1 MAALGFALETD
12 TTAQQNGYD
21 RYNTTL
27 GQTLGAVAGENWN
40 FNPMSSIGTYRSIL
54 SAQRESAINNIDRVD
69 RKQLNKEY
77 SDLIQKYTMNWEVDR
92 LAKIDIILLKLA
104 MTELDHMS
112 TIPVKVSMNEY
123 IDLSKHFST
132 PKSKNFINGVLD
144 RVVADWKAEGRLSK
158 TGRGLME

>member
-27 GQTLGAVAGENWN
+27 GQALGAVAGENWN

-77 SDLIQKYTMNWEVDR
+77 SDLGLYFEEDEYKSVVDIMVDEKKEER
-92 LAKIDIILLKLA
+92 ARQSIISRGP
-104 MTELDHMS
+104 EGS
-112 TIPVKVSMNEY
+112 WNP
-123 IDLSKHFST
+123 LSKGFYVGAAKFGTGLSDLPLT
-132 PKSKNFINGVLD
+132 
-144 RVVADWKAEGRLSK
+144 ADFMFDE
-158 TGRGLME
+158 MEEKIQQKRR

>member
-54 SAQRESAINNIDRVD
+54 SAQR
-69 RKQLNKEY
+69 
-77 SDLIQKYTMNWEVDR
+77 
-92 LAKIDIILLKLA
+92 
-104 MTELDHMS
+104 
-112 TIPVKVSMNEY
+112 
-123 IDLSKHFST
+123 
-132 PKSKNFINGVLD
+132 
-144 RVVADWKAEGRLSK
+144 
-158 TGRGLME
+158 